1 MKKDDFKK
9 SIDTINPDAYMGNR
23 LKAKITTNTVPVKRN
38 RQVTLSIV
46 SFCLAF
52 AIIFGVG
59 FLVPQPDENTTKQ
72 QSTTGN
78 IATQNKKVNPFIMVA
93 SAAGS
98 ESTETETATVNK
110 TLELNEE
117 YPYEVYLK
125 VRDVR
130 GLSDA
135 ETSKI
140 ENELDDVLNKYCAEK
155 KIDTWKAGLC
165 ASENIIMTVCTFNE
179 FKLDLEDTENI
190 KSINVKNTSKYGQM
204 VYYANR
210 HFEEVVTNE
219 GNKINLNWKA
229 GNDVTIDGSCFDFEK
244 DSFYWDHTDEME
256 KAFDENINIPFST
269 FNDMIT
275 FTVEYKDGSKA
286 IGVVDLVFDDS
297 GNATAVCKNYD
308 YVA

>member
-9 SIDTINPDAYMGNR
+9 SIDNINPDAYMGNR

-38 RQVTLSIV
+38 RQVTLSITA
-46 SFCLAF
+46 FCLAF

-59 FLVPQPDENTTKQ
+59 FISQPQTPAPQQNTTENT
-72 QSTTGN
+72 
-78 IATQNKKVNPFIMVA
+78 IPQNKTVNAFIMVA
-93 SAAGS
+93 SAANS
-98 ESTETETATVNK
+98 ESTETVTVNK

-125 VRDVR
+125 VRDIR

-135 ETSKI
+135 ETLKI
-140 ENELDDVLNKYCAEK
+140 ENELDDVFNKYCAEK
-155 KIDTWKAGLC
+155 KFDTGSAELC
-165 ASENIIMTVCTFNE
+165 VKENIIMTICTFNE
-179 FKLDLEDTENI
+179 FKLDLDDTENI

-204 VYYANR
+204 VYNTNKPTFNAPEHGNFINIGWEHGNNLSANG
-210 HFEEVVTNE
+210 E
-219 GNKINLNWKA
+219 
-229 GNDVTIDGSCFDFEK
+229 DFDFEK
-244 DSFYWDHTDEME
+244 SSFYWSHTEEME

-269 FNDMIT
+269 FNDTIT

-286 IGVVDLVFDDS
+286 IGVVDLVFDDD